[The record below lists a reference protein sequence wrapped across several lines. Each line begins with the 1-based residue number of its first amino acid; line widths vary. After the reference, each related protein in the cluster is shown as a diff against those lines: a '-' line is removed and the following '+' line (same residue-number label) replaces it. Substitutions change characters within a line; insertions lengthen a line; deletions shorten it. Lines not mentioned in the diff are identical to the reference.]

1 MSQNRPPK
9 GRGQGVFI
17 TLEGIEGSGKT
28 TQCARLAKFLREQ
41 GYRVVETREPGGTP
55 IAERIRDLLLGLSS
69 TRPQPAVTSATDPL
83 TPQCEAALI
92 FAARSQHVAEVIK
105 PALREGAVV
114 LCDRFSDSTL
124 AYQGY
129 ARGLPLRAIRTMN
142 GFATNGLTPDLTLL
156 FDLPVAVGL
165 ARRRQQG
172 ASQNRLDRES
182 VRFHERVRNG
192 FLKLHTR
199 FPVRIRLLDAR
210 LDPDT
215 VADQAAMI
223 VHKCLTRHEK
233 RRALVR

>member
-1 MSQNRPPK
+1 VAQNRPLK
-9 GRGQGVFI
+9 RRGKGVFI

-55 IAERIRDLLLGLSS
+55 IAECIRDLLLGLSS
-69 TRPQPAVTSATDPL
+69 TRPQAVPSATDPL

-129 ARGLPLRAIRTMN
+129 ARGLPLRDLCRMN

-165 ARRRQQG
+165 ARRRQEG
-172 ASQNRLDRES
+172 TSQNRLDRES
-182 VRFHERVRNG
+182 VRFHERVRKG

-199 FPVRIRLLDAR
+199 FPGRIHLLDAR

-215 VADQAAMI
+215 VADKAAMI
-223 VHKCLTRHEK
+223 VHECLTRHEN
-233 RRALVR
+233 RRPLGR